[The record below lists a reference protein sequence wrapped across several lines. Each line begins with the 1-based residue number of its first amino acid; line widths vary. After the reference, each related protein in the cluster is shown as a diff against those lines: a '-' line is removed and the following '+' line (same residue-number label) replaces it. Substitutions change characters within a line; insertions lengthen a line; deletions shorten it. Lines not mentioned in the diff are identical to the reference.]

1 MIDLIPPVRPLRGA
15 RLQAGEGGNK
25 VLGGASPQTVPF
37 DKQGAKRFNLRKSY
51 PFQTDS
57 QVWSFWMDSDL
68 VFRSFFSTIA
78 IGPGILR
85 HGRGG

>member
-25 VLGGASPQTVPF
+25 VLEGF
-37 DKQGAKRFNLRKSY
+37 DKQGANRFNPRKSY

-57 QVWSFWMDSDL
+57 EVLSPQA
-68 VFRSFFSTIA
+68 RI
-78 IGPGILR
+78 IP
-85 HGRGG
+85 